1 MLDLKRYPKRSP
13 NWYIRGTLKGISV
26 FESTGT
32 SRRPEA
38 EAYLAKRWREIWDSG
53 VLGQRPV
60 ATFADA
66 VIAYTNHGGPRR
78 YVTPLLHHFKERPL
92 PEIGQAEIDAAAQA
106 LYPETSPAT
115 RLRQVY
121 TPMIA
126 ILRHAADAKL
136 PGASA
141 PRIKKPKVEK
151 KPPVWGTD
159 EHVMAIANAP
169 AEPRANDATLRVRAL
184 VLVAT
189 CTGLRAS
196 ELIRQRRR
204 DYLLRPGW
212 VAVDRTKQGEPTFKP
227 LWPEAL
233 AAVEAIMPARDN
245 EPVFGFAT
253 TGGARKALR
262 RSAERA
268 GMPHLS
274 MHRIGRHSF
283 AARILNAGYDIK
295 TLKEAGGWKKLATV
309 DEIYG
314 HLEINRVHD
323 AMLAVAPRAE
333 SVQRPRDGKKTDAA

>member
-126 ILRHAADAKL
+126 ILRLAPEHGCAEL
-136 PGASA
+136 GHIWYGLSA
-141 PRIKKPKVEK
+141 
-151 KPPVWGTD
+151 
-159 EHVMAIANAP
+159 
-169 AEPRANDATLRVRAL
+169 
-184 VLVAT
+184 
-189 CTGLRAS
+189 
-196 ELIRQRRR
+196 QRTAVNTEAVFL
-204 DYLLRPGW
+204 LLRHLFDDLRYRRVEWKCDALNVRSRAAALRLGFQFEGVFRQHMVVKGQNRDTAWFAMLDGNWPARKRNFEQW
-212 VAVDRTKQGEPTFKP
+212 VAAEGG
-227 LWPEAL
+227 LSLSAL
-233 AAVEAIMPARDN
+233 NGMH
-245 EPVFGFAT
+245 
-253 TGGARKALR
+253 GA
-262 RSAERA
+262 
-268 GMPHLS
+268 
-274 MHRIGRHSF
+274 
-283 AARILNAGYDIK
+283 
-295 TLKEAGGWKKLATV
+295 
-309 DEIYG
+309 
-314 HLEINRVHD
+314 
-323 AMLAVAPRAE
+323 
-333 SVQRPRDGKKTDAA
+333 